1 MSRKCPC
8 RGAGRALVV
17 GQHASESAAVPANLL
32 LHDVHRRVA
41 ARHVVN
47 LARLTCPN
55 VSTPD
60 WRGAPLHQRKPASL
74 ARLPAQPEHFEKD
87 RNQLPVLRDVEAVQ
101 LPRLH
106 GHASDMSWTCRGDGA
121 EAVQLPRL
129 DALDDQV
136 RHVRLQLVHYQ

>member
-17 GQHASESAAVPANLL
+17 GQHAGEGAAVPANLL
-32 LHDVHRRVA
+32 LHDVYRRVA
-41 ARHVVN
+41 ARHVVD

-55 VSTPD
+55 ALLT
-60 WRGAPLHQRKPASL
+60 GGELHFTSASL
-74 ARLPAQPEHFEKD
+74 LLSACLPAQPEHLEKD

-129 DALDDQV
+129 DALDDQD
-136 RHVRLQLVHYQ
+136 RHVRLQLIHCQ